1 MDPYKVL
8 QVDPE
13 AEDEVIQAAYRR
25 LAQKY
30 HPDVAG
36 PDGSARMASIN
47 AAWELLRD
55 PASRAAV
62 DRERRIARHAE
73 EGARQAEEGARQAE
87 EATRQA
93 RASAPPRP
101 NEPPTR
107 GGATPGPTE
116 RPPETVSSD
125 WSSGRS
131 SVGGGY
137 DPSRM
142 RAADGYGAAGPPPG
156 DPSGTVLGFGR
167 YAGWSLGEVARRD
180 VDYIEWLDRMP
191 IGRPYRDEIDV
202 LLRKTGR
209 RRSATTDA
217 QRRGLFRR

>member
-73 EGARQAEEGARQAE
+73 EGARQAEE
-87 EATRQA
+87 ATRQA
-93 RASAPPRP
+93 CASAPPRLS
-101 NEPPTR
+101 EPPAR
-107 GGATPGPTE
+107 GGASFFNDAATT
-116 RPPETVSSD
+116 ETVSSD
-125 WSSGRS
+125 
-131 SVGGGY
+131 
-137 DPSRM
+137 
-142 RAADGYGAAGPPPG
+142 
-156 DPSGTVLGFGR
+156 
-167 YAGWSLGEVARRD
+167 
-180 VDYIEWLDRMP
+180 
-191 IGRPYRDEIDV
+191 
-202 LLRKTGR
+202 
-209 RRSATTDA
+209 
-217 QRRGLFRR
+217 